1 MAATNR
7 SPSATRNCIGTEATN
22 SGVEE
27 ETERTMAMTMG
38 NVAANARPKALEN
51 ASALSMVVVVSDWAM
66 ANSADVT
73 KGEEQAT
80 NKM

>member
-7 SPSATRNCIGTEATN
+7 SPSTARNCIGMAATN

-27 ETERTMAMTMG
+27 AAKRTMAMTMG
-38 NVAANARPKALEN
+38 NVAVNARPKALEN
-51 ASALSMVVVVSDWAM
+51 ASALSMVVVVSDWAT